1 MTTIMT
7 DLPARHGPP
16 PTCSGDWP
24 GQLNEHGA
32 APDGRVKP
40 GHDDWNGTTAHDGGT
55 GTTGDDA
62 GTGTTDHVGRATDA
76 TAVMRLLTWLSP
88 GFPTGAF
95 AYSHGLEW
103 SVETHDIRDGETL
116 RDWLTDVIE
125 HGSAR
130 TDTILLRHAH
140 RMANDPCAL
149 REIVALALASAAGR
163 ERYDEALAQG
173 RAFLRAASGWGVPD
187 LPEATPYAVAVGAM
201 AGAHGIDEDT
211 TAGAYLQTFASNLIS
226 AAVRLVPLG
235 QTTGLQTLAALEP
248 VILHTAASTKQA
260 TLDDLGGCAF
270 RSDLAAMRHE
280 TQYTRLF
287 RS

>member
-1 MTTIMT
+1 MT
-7 DLPARHGPP
+7 DILRADPDPKSPR
-16 PTCSGDWP
+16 
-24 GQLNEHGA
+24 A
-32 APDGRVKP
+32 APSGPDEP
-40 GHDDWNGTTAHDGGT
+40 DHDTGPSHPTAI
-55 GTTGDDA
+55 
-62 GTGTTDHVGRATDA
+62 
-76 TAVMRLLTWLSP
+76 MRLLTWLSP
-88 GFPTGAF
+88 GFPTGAY

-103 SVETHDIRDGETL
+103 AIETLDIRDGGTL
-116 RDWLTDVIE
+116 RDWLVGIIE

-140 RMANDPCAL
+140 RAANHPQSL
-149 REIVALALASAAGR
+149 RDIVALALATAAGR

-173 RAFLRAASGWGVPD
+173 RAFLRAAAGWKTPE
-187 LPEATPYAVAVGAM
+187 LPEDTPYAVAVGAM

-211 TAGAYLQTFASNLIS
+211 TAVAYLQTFASNLIS

-248 VILHTAASTKQA
+248 VILRTAACAEHA
-260 TLDDLGGCAF
+260 TFDDLGGCAF